1 MCLGRRAKAPTNCA
15 VSPLGI
21 TCTIESF
28 IVLPQNISVACG
40 KEIHLQSTLV
50 PRGIYFI
57 PLRFVHLFVASSP
70 NSEKTDVDSTHS
82 SNLSNFPEK
91 VMAGAASAGSSASTS
106 SGAGSAVIPPDALY
120 ATSEKQHNHHQRANN
135 MIIASK
141 YYNSSSNDAMFNDSK
156 VRPAAMAAE
165 ESFV

>member
-1 MCLGRRAKAPTNCA
+1 M
-15 VSPLGI
+15 
-21 TCTIESF
+21 
-28 IVLPQNISVACG
+28 ACG
-40 KEIHLQSTLV
+40 KEKPFAV
-50 PRGIYFI
+50 PQWRPEAFISFI

-120 ATSEKQHNHHQRANN
+120 ATSEKQQQHNHHQRANN

>member
-1 MCLGRRAKAPTNCA
+1 MWPAGKRYLCSSHWRSEA
-15 VSPLGI
+15 
-21 TCTIESF
+21 F
-28 IVLPQNISVACG
+28 IS
-40 KEIHLQSTLV
+40 
-50 PRGIYFI
+50 FI
-57 PLRFVHLFVASSP
+57 PLRFVHLFFASFLH
-70 NSEKTDVDSTHS
+70 SEKTDVDSTHS

-120 ATSEKQHNHHQRANN
+120 ATSEKQQHHHQRANN